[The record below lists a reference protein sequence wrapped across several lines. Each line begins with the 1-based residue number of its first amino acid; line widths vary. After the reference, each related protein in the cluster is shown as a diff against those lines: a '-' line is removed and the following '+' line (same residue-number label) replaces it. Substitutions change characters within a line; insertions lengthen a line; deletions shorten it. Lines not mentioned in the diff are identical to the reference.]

1 MNGQQFFNILWLAC
15 LYGLFAV
22 GLNLIM
28 GVARVL
34 NLAHPAVFTWGA
46 LAAWLVIADL
56 HTPAWAGFLAALAT
70 GMVLGA
76 VLELAAFRPLRRRGA
91 DELTVAIASIGLL
104 TILVG
109 AARSATG
116 ASFLTFAPGSLP
128 EGRLVLPGL
137 VATPA
142 ELAIIGVTLSLVLL
156 LTLYLRRSANG
167 IAIRAAVYSDEVAAI
182 NGVNVNRVYLATVI
196 VGSAL
201 GALSGLLLG
210 WSFNSVNYQMGEP
223 FILRGIAIIFL
234 GGFGSVPGALVGALV
249 LAASE
254 VISVVYIGSGIREL
268 VPFAM
273 IVAILLLRPQGL
285 LPIAHE
291 DRA

>member
-1 MNGQQFFNILWLAC
+1 VNAQQLFNILSIAC

-34 NLAHPAVFTWGA
+34 NLAQPAVFTWGA
-46 LAAWLVIADL
+46 LAAWLVISDL
-56 HTPAWAGFLAALAT
+56 HAPAWLGFVAALAA
-70 GMVLGA
+70 GVVLGA
-76 VLELAAFRPLRRRGA
+76 ALELAAFRPLRRRKA

-116 ASFLTFAPGSLP
+116 ASFLTFARGALP
-128 EGRLVLPGL
+128 EGGVVLPG
-137 VATPA
+137 VIATPA
-142 ELAIIGVTLSLVLL
+142 QLAIIGVTLGLVLL
-156 LTLYLRRSANG
+156 LSLYLKLSANG

-182 NGVNVNRVYLATVI
+182 NGVNVDRVYLATVI

-210 WSFNSVNYQMGEP
+210 WSFNNVHYQMGEP

-234 GGFGSVPGALVGALV
+234 GGFGSVPGALLGALV

-254 VISVVYIGSGIREL
+254 VLSVVYIGNGIREL

-273 IVAILLLRPQGL
+273 IVAVLLLRPQGL
-285 LPIAHE
+285 LPISHE